1 MSGKPRLVKINK
13 KVSPKSTSSLHENQA
28 SDVEQRRCKSKCEKT
43 RTSTNTAEGRI
54 SGWRLKKSM
63 ETVQKKT
70 RRAPKRIP
78 ATHNFVYEFNPLG
91 NPSNVTRGVPNL
103 PNIGQGDSLLR
114 STSGKQNFSNV
125 QTTAT
130 IILPKLHLHYDIT
143 ENLMRQENTTNY
155 GKNVTLPNIKRQEM
169 GVEQRL
175 VKSQGERRKRIPV
188 SDIDREVEKVKS
200 DWKALRTDGGWTQ
213 SKNFASTRSRK
224 LYSTLEKMNEEIDK
238 MQKTYLDPKS
248 NQFLRRGAMKVLDS
262 SPFLSFEEKTD
273 KIKEMLFPN
282 ETKKMVDETLNDI
295 SNDLLNEIPSKDMRI
310 DRQFQTKPS
319 HSNIQLRTVKSATK
333 LNDNLPL
340 NFNRQN
346 TGLNNRLNVKKI
358 NSDIETYL
366 DKYINDADKNFVNK
380 KESKIKEIDVS
391 SADVTEMLKK
401 LNLNS
406 FDIYNIDDDCK
417 DSSSLQS
424 GGRIKFAKDHN
435 SVQATMNEQIENMR
449 VTKEAATENLS
460 SNKDDYLKGYNNVL
474 NSDTSIQ
481 TNFRSIGGDNVF
493 IEMGLHAL
501 NDNFSQ
507 KALTRVLHSQYLKKD
522 ASLKPM

>member
-54 SGWRLKKSM
+54 SGWRLKKSV

-70 RRAPKRIP
+70 RRTPKRIP

-114 STSGKQNFSNV
+114 STS
-125 QTTAT
+125 
-130 IILPKLHLHYDIT
+130 

-155 GKNVTLPNIKRQEM
+155 GKNATLPNIKRQEM

-200 DWKALRTDGGWTQ
+200 DWRALRTDGGWTQ

-224 LYSTLEKMNEEIDK
+224 LYNTLEKMNEEIDK

-262 SPFLSFEEKTD
+262 SPLLSFEEKAD

-295 SNDLLNEIPSKDMRI
+295 SNDLLNEIPSKDTRI
-310 DRQFQTKPS
+310 DRQFQTKSS

-346 TGLNNRLNVKKI
+346 TGLNNRLNIKKI

-366 DKYINDADKNFVNK
+366 DKYINDADQNFVNK
-380 KESKIKEIDVS
+380 KESKIKEIDVP

-406 FDIYNIDDDCK
+406 FDIYNIGDDCK
-417 DSSSLQS
+417 DNSPLQS
-424 GGRIKFAKDHN
+424 GGRIKFAKDQN
-435 SVQATMNEQIENMR
+435 SVQTTMNEKIENMR

-460 SNKDDYLKGYNNVL
+460 LNKDDYLKRYNNIL

-493 IEMGLHAL
+493 IEMGSHAL